1 VVGPAR
7 PGRRG
12 IVTGMALFVEAAVR
26 TAAPLLLAAVG
37 ESVAERAG
45 VINIGL
51 EGCIVAGAYAA
62 FVFGAASPVSGYSAA
77 ILAGA
82 AVGALLAI
90 FAVVRGHDQVIVGTA
105 LTMLSLGV
113 TGTLF
118 RSRPDHGFVFV
129 TMEPAV
135 RVPFLADIPLFGA
148 VFSQPITTYA
158 ALALLPTVWW
168 WLHRTH
174 AGIALRTVGDSHEAA
189 RAAGVRVVL
198 VQSGALL
205 FGSALGGLAGG
216 ALVLAQA
223 GSFAEGMSSGRGFL
237 AIAIVALGRWRVGGV
252 AAASVVFGAAMALQ
266 YVVQSLGWGLRYELV
281 LMIPYL
287 TTLAALGLF
296 SRGTAPAMLGR
307 RLTN

>member
-1 VVGPAR
+1 VVGPAQR
-7 PGRRG
+7 CGG
-12 IVTGMALFVEAAVR
+12 VVTDPVPFFEAAVR

-62 FVFGAASPVSGYSAA
+62 FVFGAASPVAGY
-77 ILAGA
+77 AGA
-82 AVGALLAI
+82 LVAGLGVGALFALFAI
-90 FAVVRGHDQVIVGTA
+90 VRRHDQVIVGTA
-105 LTMLSLGV
+105 LTMLSLGA

-118 RSRPDHGFVFV
+118 RSRPDHGSVFV
-129 TMEPAV
+129 AMEPVV
-135 RVPFLADIPLFGA
+135 RVPFLADVPVLGA
-148 VFSQPITTYA
+148 VFSQPITTYV
-158 ALALLPTVWW
+158 ALALLPAVWW
-168 WLHRTH
+168 WLYRTN
-174 AGIALRTVGDSHEAA
+174 AGIALRALGDSHEAA

-287 TTLAALGLF
+287 ATLAALGLF
-296 SRGTAPAMLGR
+296 GRGTAPAMLGR
-307 RLTN
+307 RLAD